1 MDSGKCLPKL
11 NAKNLSQR
19 ISGIES
25 IVRKRLLDT
34 VPGIKQ
40 KPSKCTKRN
49 PPKVKTDEK
58 WETECN
64 SIEIVILNN
73 FCSLAVLYDSR
84 FQQSDTAVSAS
95 DKALFLRY
103 SYFPPSFGTHNQQP
117 SVVCGTGA
125 VKVKRFL
132 NPYELLVLFRPFSK
146 AKGYTGAERRK
157 PVFAVRLANGV
168 CAFVNVDFPRL
179 MWVPPQRHR
188 SEKKA

>member
-64 SIEIVILNN
+64 SIEVVILNN

-103 SYFPPSFGTHNQQP
+103 SYFLPSLCTHNQQQ
-117 SVVCGTGA
+117 SVVCGEGE
-125 VKVKRFL
+125 KVPESLRITRIIPSL
-132 NPYELLVLFRPFSK
+132 
-146 AKGYTGAERRK
+146 
-157 PVFAVRLANGV
+157 
-168 CAFVNVDFPRL
+168 
-179 MWVPPQRHR
+179 
-188 SEKKA
+188 